1 MKLTFTLIALLLS
14 LQVVVNGQQ
23 STPFI
28 NNTTPTDTSSLLNKV
43 NLFTTEASYI
53 GDFAGNFSGGKE
65 RGTAYLGMANIKIG
79 FETKNIGL
87 WDGGQF
93 YINGASTHGRM
104 PSGELFGDFQVAS
117 NIEAGNHTYLHELWY
132 KHSMYNS
139 EFTIGLQD
147 LNAEFVRSEYAASFI
162 NSSFG
167 VPSLISNN
175 IPVPIFPLT
184 ALGITGKFQLN
195 ETLIFQAALFDGLPE
210 DFESNQ
216 YNLNWELSSRNGFLM
231 FTEFQLSTQI
241 NNLPGT
247 IKAGGYFHS
256 HLTETQ
262 EETGHTEA
270 AFNENYGFYLIADQT
285 VWQKNDNTKLGFFTQ
300 LAVSPGNINR
310 HNYYIGGGFIYN
322 GLFNQSGNDV
332 LGLAFALAELNNGPV
347 NHEMTIELF
356 YKAIITGNLFIQPDF
371 QYIINPAGTEN
382 KLDNAL
388 AAFIRFGINF

>member
-1 MKLTFTLIALLLS
+1 MKQIFALTALLLS

-53 GDFAGNFSGGKE
+53 GDFVGNFIGGKK
-65 RGTAYLGMANIKIG
+65 RGTTYLGMGNIKIG

-93 YINGASTHGRM
+93 LINGASTHGRT
-104 PSGELFGDFQVAS
+104 PSGELFGDFQTAS
-117 NIEAGNHTYLHELWY
+117 NIEAGNHTYLHEFWY
-132 KHSMYNS
+132 KHSFDNA

-147 LNAEFVRSEYAASFI
+147 LNVEFVKNEYAASFI

-167 VPSLISNN
+167 IPSLISNN

-262 EETGHTEA
+262 EETDHAEA

-285 VWQKNDNTKLGFFTQ
+285 VWQKSDNTKLGFFTQ

-310 HNYYIGGGFIYN
+310 HNYYIGGGFIYS
-322 GLFNQSGNDV
+322 GIFSQSGNDV
-332 LGLAFALAELNNGPV
+332 LGLAFAHAGLNNSYV
-347 NHEMTIELF
+347 NNETTIELF
-356 YKAIITGNLFIQPDF
+356 YKAVITENLFIQPDF

-388 AAFIRFGINF
+388 AAFIRFEINF

>member
-1 MKLTFTLIALLLS
+1 MKRTLCLLTIILGIQICSTGQQQSQFTTNASAADSNLLS
-14 LQVVVNGQQ
+14 W
-23 STPFI
+23 
-28 NNTTPTDTSSLLNKV
+28 
-43 NLFTTEASYI
+43 EASYV
-53 GDFAGNFSGGKE
+53 GDFAGNFIGGKK

-79 FETKNIGL
+79 LETKIIGL
-87 WDGGQF
+87 WAGGQF
-93 YINGASTHGRM
+93 LINGASTHGRT

-117 NIEAGNHTYLHELWY
+117 NIEAGNRTYLHELWY
-132 KHSMYNS
+132 KHSMDNA

-147 LNAEFVRSEYAASFI
+147 LNAEFVRSEYASSFI

-167 VPSLISNN
+167 VPSLISDN

-231 FTEFQLSTQI
+231 FSEFQLSTQI

-262 EETGHTEA
+262 EEAGHAEA

-310 HNYYIGGGFIYN
+310 HNYYIGGGFSYSGI
-322 GLFNQSGNDV
+322 FNKSGNDL
-332 LGLAFALAELNNGPV
+332 LGLAFAHAGLNNSNA
-347 NHEMTIELF
+347 NHETTIELF
-356 YKAIITGNLFIQPDF
+356 YKAIITENLFIQPDF
-371 QYIINPAGTEN
+371 QYIINPAGAEN

-388 AAFIRFGINF
+388 AAFIRFGVNF